1 MKSFSILLLAAV
13 LPAASL
19 TAVAQTSDTTKK
31 EEPPTGVFVRN
42 VDAHQAAKLLQENKK
57 IIVLDVRTADEFA
70 AGHIAGATNLD
81 FHDAGFEKKL
91 AALDKKKSY
100 LVHCAAGGRS
110 AKSRDLMKK
119 LQFESIYHL
128 DGGLKAWEK
137 AGKPIER

>member
-1 MKSFSILLLAAV
+1 MILLLAAV
-13 LPAASL
+13 MPAICQIA
-19 TAVAQTSDTTKK
+19 AAQTSETPTKK
-31 EEPPTGVFVRN
+31 EASPTGAFVRN

-57 IIVLDVRTADEFA
+57 IIVLDVRTPEEFA

-81 FHDAGFEKKL
+81 FHDAGFEKHL
-91 AALDKKKSY
+91 AALDKKKAY

-137 AGKPIER
+137 AGKPVER